1 MKLYYFA
8 GSCSL
13 ATHIALREAGF
24 DPETI
29 EVSPE
34 TRLTK
39 DGRPFGDINPKGYVP
54 ALFLDDGAMLTENV
68 ALLDWV
74 AQQSP
79 ALRPA
84 DGMGRTRQLEML
96 SLISTEIHKA
106 FLALFFLPGE
116 EAKPVISEQI
126 VRRFDYLAEGLS
138 GDYLLGDAF
147 SVADAF
153 LYVMLR
159 WAQASDMKLPGVFD
173 NYVARIASRPAVK
186 KALAVEGL
194 D

>member
-29 EVSPE
+29 EVSPD
-34 TRLTK
+34 TRLTR

-79 ALRPA
+79 PLRPA

-126 VRRFDYLAEGLS
+126 VRRFAYLAEGLS
-138 GDYLLGDAF
+138 DNYLLGEAF

>member
-138 GDYLLGDAF
+138 NDYLLGEAF

-159 WAQASDMKLPGVFD
+159 WAQAFHVPLPPKLEAFFD
-173 NYVARIASRPAVK
+173 HVGHRGAVQR
-186 KALAVEGL
+186 ALAEEA
-194 D
+194 

>member
-79 ALRPA
+79 ALRPT
-84 DGMGRTRQLEML
+84 DGMGRTSQLEML

-126 VRRFDYLAEGLS
+126 VRRFAYLAEGLS
-138 GDYLLGDAF
+138 DNYLLGEAF

-159 WAQASDMKLPGVFD
+159 WAQASDMKLAGVFD

-186 KALAVEGL
+186 KALALEGL

>member
-29 EVSPE
+29 EVSPQ
-34 TRLTK
+34 TRLTR

-126 VRRFDYLAEGLS
+126 VRRFAYLAEGLS
-138 GDYLLGDAF
+138 DNYLLGEAF

-153 LYVMLR
+153 LSVMLR
-159 WAQASDMKLPGVFD
+159 WAQASDMKLAGVFD

-186 KALAVEGL
+186 KALALEGL

>member
-34 TRLTK
+34 TRLTR

-79 ALRPA
+79 ALRPT

-126 VRRFDYLAEGLS
+126 VRRFAYLAEGLS
-138 GDYLLGDAF
+138 DNYLLGEAF

-173 NYVARIASRPAVK
+173 NYIARIASRPSVR